1 MSTELMF
8 PGESW
13 HLLSCLGYVSYEQTV
28 LQVQQNSFEAW
39 IFSKVFLLDN
49 ELIFGISHFLKLSRF
64 GGLISE
70 NQLYIWSGVNILAS
84 LKEAPMS

>member
-1 MSTELMF
+1 MSTELS
-8 PGESW
+8 GRVLTLVV
-13 HLLSCLGYVSYEQTV
+13 LLRLRFYEQTV

-70 NQLYIWSGVNILAS
+70 NQLYI
-84 LKEAPMS
+84 